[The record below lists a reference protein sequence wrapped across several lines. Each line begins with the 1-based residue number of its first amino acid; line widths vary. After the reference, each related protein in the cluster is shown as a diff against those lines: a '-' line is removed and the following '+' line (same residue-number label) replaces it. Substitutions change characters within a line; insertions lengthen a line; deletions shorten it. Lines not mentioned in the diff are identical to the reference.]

1 MLSGQQIVEEGIV
14 APREP
19 AAIQPA
25 SVDLTLSDDWF
36 CRLRPGRVA
45 IAFER
50 PEYEWQPS
58 LVLEPGEFAL
68 AATEEWVDIPPEFVG
83 RVEGKSTLARMGL
96 IVHTTAGF
104 IDPGFHGKITLELC
118 NVGPCSLVLEP
129 GMYICQLSVARM
141 ERVDGVYK
149 GKYQG
154 ARGVEGAKLA

>member
-14 APREP
+14 APHGP

-25 SVDLTLSDDWF
+25 SVDLTLSEDWF
-36 CRLRPGRVA
+36 YRLRPGRVA
-45 IAFER
+45 IARER
-50 PEYEWQPS
+50 PEYEWDPS
-58 LVLEPGEFAL
+58 LMLRPGEFAL
-68 AATEEWVDIPPEFVG
+68 AATAEWVEIPPEFVG

-118 NVGPCSLVLEP
+118 NVGPCTLVLEP

-154 ARGVEGAKLA
+154 AKGVEGAKLA

>member
-36 CRLRPGRVA
+36 YRLRPGRVN
-45 IAFER
+45 IARER

-58 LVLEPGEFAL
+58 LALEPGEFAL

-104 IDPGFHGKITLELC
+104 IDPGFHGNITLELC
-118 NVGPCSLVLEP
+118 NVGPCTLVLEP

-141 ERVDGVYK
+141 ERADGVYK

>member
-1 MLSGQQIVEEGIV
+1 MLSGKQIVEESIV
-14 APREP
+14 TPREP

-36 CRLRPGRVA
+36 YRLRPSLVNVA
-45 IAFER
+45 RHR
-50 PEYEWQPS
+50 PDYDWDPS
-58 LVLEPGEFAL
+58 LMLKPGEFAL
-68 AATEEWVDIPPEFVG
+68 AATEEWVEIPPEFVG

-104 IDPGFHGKITLELC
+104 IDPGLHGKITLELC
-118 NVGPCSLVLEP
+118 NVGPCTLVLEP

-149 GKYQG
+149 GKYQD
-154 ARGVEGAKLA
+154 AMGVEGAKLA

>member
-36 CRLRPGRVA
+36 YRLRPGRVN
-45 IAFER
+45 IARDR

-149 GKYQG
+149 WKYQG